1 MTTRPEMLS
10 ATVLAGVAGVKH
22 GFFTRQGGVSEG
34 HYASLNCGFSTGDE
48 REKVQENRDRA
59 MAALGLPPIHLAAV
73 QQVHSTR
80 VVLIDESWQQGPLQQ
95 ADGLVTKRRG
105 VALGVL
111 GADCAPVLFADP
123 EAGVIGAV
131 HAGWRGAL
139 DGVTDSAID
148 VMLSLGADPRRMV
161 AAIGPCIAQASY
173 EIGPEFPEPFLAQ
186 DPANAAFF
194 RDRHFDLPGYLMA
207 RLRRRGVEAVAP
219 SLGDTAADSGRFFSH
234 RRAQQDGSGG
244 VSGRLLS
251 AIALEI

>member
-1 MTTRPEMLS
+1 MIDMLTTP
-10 ATVLAGVAGVKH
+10 VLAGAPGLKH
-22 GFFTRQGGVSEG
+22 GFFTRRGGVSEG
-34 HYASLNCGFSTGDE
+34 HYASLNCGFSTGDD
-48 REKVQENRDRA
+48 REKVQENRNRA
-59 MAALGLPPIHLAAV
+59 VAALGLPPERLAAV
-73 QQVHSTR
+73 QQVHSNR
-80 VVLIDESWQQGPLQQ
+80 VVLIEESWEQGPLQQ

-148 VMLSLGADPRRMV
+148 VMLRLGADPRRMV

-173 EIGPEFPEPFLAQ
+173 QIGPEFPEPFLAQ
-186 DPANAAFF
+186 DPANASFF

-207 RLRRRGVEAVAP
+207 RLRRRGVEAVTP
-219 SLGDTAADSGRFFSH
+219 SLGDTAADPARYFSH
-234 RRAQQDGSGG
+234 RRAQRESGG